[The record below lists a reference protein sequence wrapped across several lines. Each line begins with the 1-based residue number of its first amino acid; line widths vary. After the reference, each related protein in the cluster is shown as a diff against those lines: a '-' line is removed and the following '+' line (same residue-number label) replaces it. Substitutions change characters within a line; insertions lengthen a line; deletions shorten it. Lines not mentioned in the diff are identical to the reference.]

1 MYFYVI
7 CRINM
12 FFSVVWIE
20 KWLCWHTGA
29 FEMHLVDHW
38 GTPEVPMSRR
48 QVPDV
53 FCVFFWG
60 GKRVAG
66 PDWNVKLRCR
76 CQIILDRWREMSQWY
91 MRCHRSHMNYTTV
104 YYIYYENMDCTAV
117 HQETPPS
124 FWGIFSN
131 TFFNHFCRCRTQ
143 AFRAAAPIWPA
154 WAMTRRCCAFGGG
167 SVKPER
173 GDLKCLI
180 GMEPGLGWLA
190 LGVTWKMDFL

>member
-1 MYFYVI
+1 MLAHRSVWDAFGGPLGYTWSTHVTTPGARCFL
-7 CRINM
+7 C
-12 FFSVVWIE
+12 FF
-20 KWLCWHTGA
+20 L
-29 FEMHLVDHW
+29 
-38 GTPEVPMSRR
+38 
-48 QVPDV
+48 
-53 FCVFFWG
+53 G

-154 WAMTRRCCAFGGG
+154 WATTRRCCASGGG
-167 SVKPER
+167 SARPER

-180 GMEPGLGWLA
+180 GMEPGGWDGWH
-190 LGVTWKMDFL
+190 GVTWKMGFFGRWT